1 MNEIMNILKAHGPI
15 AASEV
20 AQMVGRSIEDTY
32 HKLVMLHD
40 MGATRIVGATSRG
53 NGKWDAA

>member
-15 AASEV
+15 AASKV

-40 MGATRIVGATSRG
+40 MGAAKVVLANTRG
-53 NGKWDAA
+53 NGKWVAR